1 MSVQDILERDAGPLP
16 VGGWVLMI
24 GGAAV
29 IVLTLRNQR
38 AREADTVVQQVPVPV
53 GGIAAVDQA
62 PTYVNSFTH
71 VNVPQFEALLD
82 ALTGQTEAT
91 KANTGALVDNTS
103 GLGEVRDKA
112 AEIVNAIPL
121 LSAPAP
127 APAAP
132 AKQIVPYPGHTSQ
145 QGSKGGIVK
154 LIQQQLNA
162 KAGAGLVVDG
172 IFGPRT
178 RAAVVAYQR
187 SRGLLVD
194 GIVGPQTW
202 GSLFA

>member
-16 VGGWVLMI
+16 VGGWVLMV

-29 IVLTLRNQR
+29 IVFTLRNQR
-38 AREADTVVQQVPVPV
+38 ARAADTVVQQVPVPV
-53 GGIAAVDQA
+53 GAIAAVDQG

-71 VNVPQFEALLD
+71 VNVPQFEALVE

-91 KANTGALVDNTS
+91 KANTGELVNNTK

-112 AEIVNAIPL
+112 SEIVNAIPV
-121 LSAPAP
+121 LSQPAP
-127 APAAP
+127 APATP

-172 IFGPRT
+172 IFGPKT